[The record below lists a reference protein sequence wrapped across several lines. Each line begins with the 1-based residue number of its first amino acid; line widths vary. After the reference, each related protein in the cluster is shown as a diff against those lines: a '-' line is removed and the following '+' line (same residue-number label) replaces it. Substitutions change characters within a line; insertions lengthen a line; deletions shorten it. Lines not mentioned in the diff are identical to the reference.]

1 MRIYDDA
8 LSNHIKN
15 KIANYTGV
23 DSQNEIISFLAGYV
37 KNKVL
42 PKSGEF
48 FSLIADETMDLS

>member
-8 LSNHIKN
+8 LLNHIKN

-23 DSQNEIISFLAGYV
+23 DSQNEIKSFLAGYV

-42 PKSGEF
+42 TKSGEF